1 MGRYGKSAGLLA
13 FYQLIHETS
22 QVHQLRGSGDQG
34 WVPFNDEPLQQGAR
48 NTQKALQRLSHLHI
62 ELWEKKQLCVLHL
75 SRFCI
80 PDQGHDMLELQ
91 FAHIW
96 GGVKPPSR
104 NQLMSFRFLL
114 GFITLCHLPPG
125 QRTFFWCRSG
135 SVLGRMAKCN
145 CKEPYPPVSP
155 RWSRRWSG
163 GDRWI
168 PPWVLLAAASWLN
181 PMKYSYVPHKHL
193 ETIVIGDDLPTKDR
207 VFPDAAWFVGTKGIQ
222 AATVN
227 PPAGRRVPRACQR
240 TAHRSPA
247 TAQLWRQAGRA
258 GWWKVGEWLVNI
270 GSFDPSWGGRVRK
283 REIPVTFCV
292 LLSSGWPRDMEQGAR
307 ELSHHEGVACFW
319 HRFQNA
325 NILYCNHLAYQ
336 GWPPATDRVS
346 ENQSHTWESYTLV
359 TCGCVMRNMWG
370 QISLLASCCFS
381 HLHLYLLCLLQHS
394 RRATDSFM

>member
-1 MGRYGKSAGLLA
+1 MIIGFGGALFNKPIYKHNSEGLKYGAERTASRIFLGCMAGPGSSKRDLRWSNWQNIGDINAVECHGKIREVRWPVGLLA

-48 NTQKALQRLSHLHI
+48 NTQKAIQRLSHLHI

-125 QRTFFWCRSG
+125 QRTFFLCRSG

-283 REIPVTFCV
+283 REIPVTF
-292 LLSSGWPRDMEQGAR
+292 L
-307 ELSHHEGVACFW
+307 CF
-319 HRFQNA
+319 A
-325 NILYCNHLAYQ
+325 
-336 GWPPATDRVS
+336 V
-346 ENQSHTWESYTLV
+346 
-359 TCGCVMRNMWG
+359 
-370 QISLLASCCFS
+370 
-381 HLHLYLLCLLQHS
+381 
-394 RRATDSFM
+394 